1 MHDAIHPSLTRGRIR
16 ARQMAL
22 VGFFFLALS
31 TISVVVVRSGVDA
44 HSRGDAQRLDATS
57 DRAAAIM
64 REHVGGLLRGLL
76 FLQDLAREGRVGDD
90 TRFDLAAE
98 AVLRIAPEFLAL
110 NLVDADRRI
119 VRVWPAAGNEAAI
132 GRIVGQTPDIVALL
146 ESARDTDTPRA
157 TGIVNLF
164 QGGRGMAT
172 YLPVWRGGVFV
183 GWVNGVIR
191 LDRLDQLLSQRSLPE
206 LSVRLVAIAGDAV
219 KPPDTQMRRSAAIAV
234 LDRQLLVAFETVG
247 DNEPAAF
254 QPILVLALLLGL
266 SAGATALLALA
277 VHTRTSSDQRETM
290 LAGILS
296 TTTDAIVSIDVQSR
310 ILVFNQA
317 AETMFGRPA
326 REVLGRPI
334 DLLMPDAARAAHR
347 GHVRGVAEAEVPMRQ
362 MGDWRAVHGL
372 RADGTEFP
380 IMASLGRS
388 RSQGRIILTAILRDM
403 TDVQRMHDEMLALA
417 DARMRQAE
425 KAEAANHAKT
435 MFLATMSH
443 ELRTPL
449 NAIIGFSALAT
460 REIFGPLGDSRYRTY
475 FVDIQ
480 RSGEDLLAIIDDV
493 LDVSKLE
500 AGAYD
505 FRCEDADI
513 GPMLAPA
520 ATLMDGQFRHK
531 QVAFATSVP
540 PGLRVRADSRAVRQ
554 IALNLLSN
562 ALKFTEPGGTVLLRA
577 LPPGPDDAV
586 VAFEVEDDGCGIAAA
601 DLERIGRP
609 FVQVG
614 DAYLAGSQGTGL
626 GLSICRSFAE
636 GMGGRLLIRST
647 LGVGTTVRVE
657 LPVAGDGRPADA
669 TPAEA

>member
-1 MHDAIHPSLTRGRIR
+1 MKHAIHPSLTRGRIP
-16 ARQMAL
+16 ARQMVL
-22 VGFFFLALS
+22 VGLFFLALS
-31 TISVVVVRSGVDA
+31 TISVLVVRSGIDA
-44 HSRGDAQRLDATS
+44 RARGDAERLDATAE
-57 DRAAAIM
+57 RAIAIM

-76 FLQDLAREGRVGDD
+76 FLQDLAKAGRAGDD
-90 TRFDLAAE
+90 ARFDLAAE

-132 GRIVGQTPDIVALL
+132 GRIVGQSPEIVALL
-146 ESARDTDTPRA
+146 AAARDTDSPRA
-157 TGIVNLF
+157 TGIVDLF
-164 QGGRGMAT
+164 QGGRGIAT
-172 YLPVWRGGVFV
+172 YLPIWRAGTFHGY
-183 GWVNGVIR
+183 VNGVIR
-191 LDRLDQLLSQRSLPE
+191 LDRLDSLLSDRSLPE
-206 LSVRLVAIAGDAV
+206 LSVRLIAIAGDAAH
-219 KPPDTQMRRSAAIAV
+219 PPDTEMRRSAAIAF
-234 LDRQLLVAFETVG
+234 LDRQLLVAFENAG
-247 DNEPAAF
+247 RHDPAF
-254 QPILVLALLLGL
+254 QSLVVLALMLGL
-266 SAGATALLALA
+266 SAAATVLLALA
-277 VHTRTSSDQRETM
+277 VQARTSSDQRETM

-310 ILVFNQA
+310 VLVFNPA
-317 AETMFGRPA
+317 AEAMFGRSA
-326 REVLGRPI
+326 AEVLGRPI
-334 DLLMPDAARAAHR
+334 DILMPDAARPAHR
-347 GHVRGVAEAEVPMRQ
+347 DHVRGVAEAAVPRRQ
-362 MGDWRAVHGL
+362 MGDWRAVRGL

-388 RSQGRIILTAILRDM
+388 RSQGRMILTAILRDM
-403 TDVQRMHDEMLALA
+403 TEVQRMHDEMLALA

-449 NAIIGFSALAT
+449 NAIIGFSSLAE
-460 REIFGPLGDSRYRTY
+460 REIFGPLGDNRYREY
-475 FVDIQ
+475 FFHIQ

-505 FRCEDADI
+505 FRCEDADL

-520 ATLMDGQFRHK
+520 ASLMVGQFRQKH
-531 QVAFATSVP
+531 VAFDTAIP
-540 PGLRVRADSRAVRQ
+540 AGIRVRADSRAVRQ

-562 ALKFTEPGGTVLLRA
+562 ALKFTDPGGTVVLRA
-577 LPPGPDDAV
+577 EPPGPDDTT
-586 VAFEVEDDGCGIAAA
+586 VAFEVEDTGCGIAAA

-614 DAYLAGSQGTGL
+614 DAYLAGTQGTGL

-636 GMGGRLLIRST
+636 GMGGRILIRST
-647 LGVGTTVRVE
+647 LSVGTIVRVE
-657 LPVAGDGRPADA
+657 LPRAGAHGTGTPPVPA
-669 TPAEA
+669 